1 MTTVLGRIEE
11 FDPDKEEWSIYVER
25 LQHFFQANGIAEED
39 KKRAVLL
46 SVMGAGAYK
55 LVRSL
60 VAPAKPG
67 KKSFK
72 VLTEVMEKHYNPI
85 PSEIVQRYK
94 FHTRFRQ
101 PSESVSTFVSELR
114 SIAEHC
120 KFGETLEAML
130 RDRLVCG
137 ISDDAIQRRLLSER
151 ELDFEKALRIA
162 QGWRQPLGTSKN

>member
-1 MTTVLGRIEE
+1 MTTVLGWIEE
-11 FDPDKEEWSIYVER
+11 FEPDKEEWSVYVER
-25 LQHFFQANGIAEED
+25 LQHIFQANGIAEED

-46 SVMGAGAYK
+46 SVMGAGGYK

-67 KKSFK
+67 EKLFK

-85 PSEIVQRYK
+85 PLEIVQRYML
-94 FHTRFRQ
+94 FRQ
-101 PSESVSTFVSELR
+101 PSESVSTFVSELC

-130 RDRLVCG
+130 RDWN
-137 ISDDAIQRRLLSER
+137 
-151 ELDFEKALRIA
+151 K
-162 QGWRQPLGTSKN
+162 